1 MSRSP
6 SGPTS
11 RKDGLDGWKHWR
23 VQMLVTG
30 GHRLN
35 PKLRDFITRVIV
47 TIGLRTHDRSFVR
60 ILEAA
65 RHAHHICSPYLSDLH
80 IAHGHARVLS
90 SKLFRQRSIGHALQI
105 DASGSEFFHA
115 VKHAPLSF
123 DNPSDMRLQS
133 MKRESDASRLR
144 SLKSFF
150 LVTLVPFFVSIMFVL
165 RKQGGGPAWK
175 KGARRGRAGV
185 HGRV

>member
-11 RKDGLDGWKHWR
+11 RTDGLDGWKHWR
-23 VQMLVTG
+23 TQMLVTG
-30 GHRLN
+30 GHRLS

-47 TIGLRTHDRSFVR
+47 TISLRTHDRYFVR

-80 IAHGHARVLS
+80 IARRHARILS
-90 SKLFRQRSIGHALQI
+90 SKSFRQRSIGHALRI

-115 VKHAPLSF
+115 VKHAPFSF
-123 DNPSDMRLQS
+123 DKPSDMRLRS
-133 MKRESDASRLR
+133 VKREPDASRLR
-144 SLKSFF
+144 SLKSSFF
-150 LVTLVPFFVSIMFVL
+150 VTLVPFFVSIMYVL
-165 RKQGGGPAWK
+165 REQGGGPAWK
-175 KGARRGRAGV
+175 KEAMRRRAGM